1 MYESFS
7 TQDSNNEGIT
17 SLKVEK
23 DQAFQANIADSIA
36 DALIATDLDYR
47 ILLWNAAAE
56 RLYGWTEKD
65 VLGKDVHLILSTTFP
80 DANNEEWQDHLRTRG
95 YWQGEVNQQCK
106 DGRQVSVLTSV
117 SYIKDK
123 TGTSIG
129 TVASNRDITEWKRAQ
144 LHLQEND
151 RSEEAEQR
159 KDEFISVASHEL
171 RTPVTALKGYTQLL
185 QRAFERQGMQ
195 KHAAILARMDGQ
207 LDRLTKLIT
216 DLLDTSKMQ
225 MGKVAYIKAPFDF
238 NSWVADMITNLQT
251 ASPHTI
257 TLTGT
262 ASRKVMGDKD
272 RLEQVLINLITNAIK
287 FSPKAERVDI
297 KIVSEQDTVT
307 VHVRDYGIGIPKEH
321 HHKIFDRF
329 FRASYA
335 NNNFPGMGIGLY
347 ISHEIVQAHN
357 GNIWVK
363 STPKRGSTFF
373 VSLPF
378 AQD

>member
-1 MYESFS
+1 MYEFFS
-7 TQDSNNEGIT
+7 MQDSNNEGIT
-17 SLKVEK
+17 SLEVEK

-36 DALIATDLDYR
+36 DALIATDLDYH
-47 ILLWNAAAE
+47 ILRWNAAAE

-65 VLGKDVHLILSTTFP
+65 VLGKDLYLVLSTTFP
-80 DANNEEWQDHLRTRG
+80 DTNNEEWQDHLRTRG
-95 YWQGEVNQQCK
+95 YWQGEVNQRCK

-117 SYIKDK
+117 SYIKGK

-195 KHAAILARMDGQ
+195 KHAAILTRMDGQ
-207 LDRLTKLIT
+207 IDRLTKLIT

-225 MGKVAYIKAPFDF
+225 MGKVAYSKAPFDF
-238 NSWVADMITNLQT
+238 NSWVADMITNLQA
-251 ASPHTI
+251 ASSHTI

-321 HHKIFDRF
+321 HHKVFDRF

-347 ISHEIVQAHN
+347 ISHEIVRAHD

-363 STPKRGSTFF
+363 SMPKRGSTFF

>member
-7 TQDSNNEGIT
+7 TQDSNNEDTT
-17 SLKVEK
+17 SLDVEK

-47 ILLWNAAAE
+47 ILRWNAAAE
-56 RLYGWTEKD
+56 RLYGWIEKD
-65 VLGKDVHLILSTTFP
+65 VLGKDIHLILSTTFP
-80 DANNEEWQDHLRTRG
+80 DTTNEEWQDQLRTRG

-106 DGRQVSVLTSV
+106 DGRRVSVLTSV

-123 TGTSIG
+123 TGTSTG
-129 TVASNRDITEWKRAQ
+129 TVASNRDITEWKHAQ
-144 LHLQEND
+144 LHLQGND
-151 RSEEAEQR
+151 RSEETEQL

-195 KHAAILARMDGQ
+195 KHVAILTRMDGQ
-207 LDRLTKLIT
+207 IDRLTKLIT

-225 MGKVAYIKAPFDF
+225 MGKVAYSKAPFDF
-238 NSWVADMITNLQT
+238 NSWVADMITNLQA
-251 ASPHTI
+251 ASSHTI
-257 TLTGT
+257 TLTGS

-287 FSPKAERVDI
+287 FSPEAERVDI

-321 HHKIFDRF
+321 HHKVFDRF

-335 NNNFPGMGIGLY
+335 SNNFPGMGIGLY